1 MDFQIQGAIFKQS
14 DEDNQKRFKDK
25 YDPSKKYPQVRG
37 EIRIRRDELVALCK
51 KLQEYSGLDELK
63 TYKFSYYNK
72 ETGERELQDHIG
84 IPLDVTGYFGKTSND
99 TQMVSLTVSDHWLMQ
114 KMLKEQQEAQSSASE
129 AAASLA
135 ESTSGTVVKPKE
147 DLFS

>member
-1 MDFQIQGAIFKQS
+1 MDFQIQGAIFKQN
-14 DEDNQKRFKDK
+14 DQDNQKRFKDK
-25 YDPSKKYPQVRG
+25 YDPSKKYPQFLC
-37 EIRIRRDELVALCK
+37 EIRIRRDVLVALCK

-135 ESTSGTVVKPKE
+135 ESTAGAVVKPKE